1 MGDFTVRIEGADQAI
16 KALRTIEPETA
27 KQVGKEISSVGKQI
41 AAYIN
46 ANAPSDPPMS
56 GWRTTPTANPQGKQ
70 GRGRGGKGW
79 NSDVTWSPIRA
90 SSSRRGMSVTIKTQS
105 SNAAAIIYES
115 AGVKGGRTFRGPG
128 GSGDGAQFIA
138 NLQRHAPLVQS
149 GKYQG
154 RLGRAAIKAN
164 YGEALRKVEAAC
176 DKAVFEVNR
185 RMP

>member
-1 MGDFTVRIEGADQAI
+1 
-16 KALRTIEPETA
+16 
-27 KQVGKEISSVGKQI
+27 
-41 AAYIN
+41 
-46 ANAPSDPPMS
+46 
-56 GWRTTPTANPQGKQ
+56 
-70 GRGRGGKGW
+70 
-79 NSDVTWSPIRA
+79 
-90 SSSRRGMSVTIKTQS
+90 MSVTIKTQS

-115 AGVKGGRTFRGPG
+115 AGVKGGRVFRGPG

-138 NLQRHAPLVQS
+138 NLQRHAPLLQS

-164 YGEALRKVEAAC
+164 YGKALRQVQEAC